1 MTTMRST
8 RAFALN
14 QNHSRIRGTHMFA
27 LIRAFLIKHEYT
39 LHPKAVITSR
49 INAKR
54 NASLDIMIQKL
65 SVGCP
70 WRSSLLVIF
79 VIAVVRDRTDPKY
92 FAHAIRSVVI
102 DRRGHRSSSP
112 VSCRCRSSLCLGTYY
127 WLLTIVSTIA
137 TTTITTTATTTY
149 DGGGEYYC

>member
-1 MTTMRST
+1 MRST

-39 LHPKAVITSR
+39 LYPKAVITSR

-102 DRRGHRSSSP
+102 DRRIVDQTVYIP
-112 VSCRCRSSLCLGTYY
+112 TY
-127 WLLTIVSTIA
+127 T
-137 TTTITTTATTTY
+137 
-149 DGGGEYYC
+149 